1 MPGFLIETNIATKIQ
16 NGCSRGSTLSSTL
29 TEILVVTQNV
39 NFQDEH

>member
-1 MPGFLIETNIATKIQ
+1 MPGFLIETNIATKIR
-16 NGCSRGSTLSSTL
+16 NGCSRGSILSSTL